1 MEPRSSALW
10 SNVNISLLT
19 TFVRVVETGN
29 FSAAARSLYLAQSV
43 VSAQVASLNR
53 LAGTALLERVSGRWQ
68 TTAAG
73 AVLHKRALELLTLV
87 EQTQRD
93 LLDATDRV
101 LGHLTIA
108 STRTITDALLANIL
122 HAFSGA
128 HPDIRVDIKA
138 GNREEAERWI
148 SNDEVDLGLVAMPL
162 GIKGLTIHPFAT
174 DELVLVLPKNH
185 PLANR
190 ETLSLEDLDGHP
202 LVGFERGSGVR
213 ALLEERLAGRY
224 AELDVRLELNSNDA
238 LLSCVERG
246 IGLTFLP
253 FRTAMRWAKCGQIV
267 TAQLTSVDLRRELA
281 CVIRKE
287 RACSKAATTF
297 IAWLTESYREEPNYD
312 ASFMTVT
319 ESG

>member
-1 MEPRSSALW
+1 M
-10 SNVNISLLT
+10 NISLLA

-43 VSAQVASLNR
+43 VSAQVATLNR
-53 LAGTALLERVSGRWQ
+53 LAGTPLLERVSGRWQ
-68 TTAAG
+68 TSAAG
-73 AVLHKRALELLTLV
+73 TILHKRALEMLALV

-93 LLDATDRV
+93 LLDATDKV

-108 STRTITDALLANIL
+108 STRTITDALLADIL

-138 GNREEAERWI
+138 GNREEAERWL

-174 DELVLVLPKNH
+174 DELVVVLPKAH
-185 PLANR
+185 SLAIR
-190 ETLSLEDLDGHP
+190 RTLALEDLEGQP
-202 LVGFERGSGVR
+202 MVGFERGSGVR
-213 ALLEERLAGRY
+213 ALLEERLGARY
-224 AELDVRLELNSNDA
+224 AELDIRLELNSNDA

-246 IGLTFLP
+246 FGLTFLP
-253 FRTAMRWAKCGQIV
+253 VRTAKRWEACGHV
-267 TAQLTSVDLRRELA
+267 ATAQLLGVDLRRELA

-287 RACSKAATTF
+287 RTSSKAAETF
-297 IAWLTESYREEPNYD
+297 VVWLTEQYREEPDHD
-312 ASFMTVT
+312 ASFMPETDT
-319 ESG
+319 L